1 MDVANLINSHK
12 EISWEG
18 ILRESGQ
25 MGIERVTLLCLFLVR
40 DLTGIDLPE
49 EVSAK
54 IERRPVVRR
63 LAERA
68 YRKLFYEVGDPAGI
82 FKDQLLY
89 LKMRERFGDKIRFVY
104 HLAFTPNVKDWGLL
118 PFGSTW
124 SPLYYLLRPF
134 RLIITYG
141 LKLLRCTRGFK
152 RMDKDYN
159 TPSAHPANRRV
170 Y

>member
-1 MDVANLINSHK
+1 LNCPK
-12 EISWEG
+12 
-18 ILRESGQ
+18 
-25 MGIERVTLLCLFLVR
+25 TLLCLFLVR
-40 DLTGIDLPE
+40 DLTGIDLPGE
-49 EVSAK
+49 FSAK

-89 LKMRERFGDKIRFVY
+89 LRMRERFGDKIRLVY
-104 HLAFTPNVKDWGLL
+104 PLAFTPNVKDWGLL
-118 PFGSTW
+118 PFGSAW
-124 SPLYYLLRPF
+124 SSLYYLFRPF

-141 LKLLRCTRGFK
+141 LKLLRCTPRFK
-152 RMDKDYN
+152 RMDKN
-159 TPSAHPANRRV
+159 CTPSTHPANRRV